1 MYIHTI
7 GRRKTA
13 VARLHLRKANGQ
25 KGTFIIN
32 GKWFD
37 KYFPLEKDI
46 LKLMH
51 PFKITEEAWEKYN
64 IKVNVK
70 GGGVTGQAEA
80 TRLAIARALAR
91 MNEDYHSKLKHEK
104 LLTVDSRQVERK
116 KYGKRKAR
124 KVEQYSK
131 R

>member
-13 VARLHLRKANGQ
+13 VARLHLREAGGP
-25 KGTFIIN
+25 KGAFIVN

-37 KYFPLEKDI
+37 KYFPLEQDI
-46 LKLMH
+46 LKLMQ
-51 PFKITEEAWEKYN
+51 PFKVTGENWEKYN
-64 IKVNVK
+64 IKVNVQ

-80 TRLAIARALAR
+80 TRLAIARALAQ
-91 MNEDYHSKLKHEK
+91 MNEEYHSLLKQEK

-116 KYGKRKAR
+116 KYGRRKAR